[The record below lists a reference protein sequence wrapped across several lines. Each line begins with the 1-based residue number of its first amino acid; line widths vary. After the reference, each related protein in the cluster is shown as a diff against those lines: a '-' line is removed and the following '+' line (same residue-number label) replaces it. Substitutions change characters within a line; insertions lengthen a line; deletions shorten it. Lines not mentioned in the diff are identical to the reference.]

1 MKIAQVTHNYL
12 PHIGGMEFYVKRV
25 VDSLNKKNISP
36 VVLTTDMGTSKT
48 GRKEEALYFKTSV
61 AVMRNPL
68 SLRYIQHLKGNSY
81 DILHL
86 HSVWFLHS
94 LPAVYFRKKAR
105 VISTIHG
112 VFPDNAGWKLKLFL
126 NLYKPFVRY
135 VLKKS
140 ERIFVYSSI
149 EEQKLKR
156 IFNLSSQ
163 KITVLPMAINIEEYK
178 SRPKEKII
186 LFTGRIIPDKNPDL
200 LIKAAGLL
208 DSKFNSFKLVFVG
221 AVKEDYKK
229 ELIDLSRQLGIKNE
243 ILFVGQLDPSVPHEK
258 QKLMNYYRN
267 AWVFVSLGS
276 WEGQPTRIM
285 EAMQFETPVI
295 AFAAGGTEDF
305 VVHNVNGLV
314 IDKLDEK
321 MLAANLEK
329 LLEDEAFSK
338 KLGTEARL
346 TMEKGYNWEK
356 IFEHI
361 YQVYKA

>member
-1 MKIAQVTHNYL
+1 
-12 PHIGGMEFYVKRV
+12 
-25 VDSLNKKNISP
+25 
-36 VVLTTDMGTSKT
+36 
-48 GRKEEALYFKTSV
+48 
-61 AVMRNPL
+61 
-68 SLRYIQHLKGNSY
+68 
-81 DILHL
+81 
-86 HSVWFLHS
+86 
-94 LPAVYFRKKAR
+94 
-105 VISTIHG
+105 
-112 VFPDNAGWKLKLFL
+112 
-126 NLYKPFVRY
+126 

-149 EEQKLKR
+149 EQQKLKK

-163 KITVLPMAINIEEYK
+163 KISVLPMAINIEEYQ

-200 LIKAAGLL
+200 LIKATALL
-208 DSKFNSFKLVFVG
+208 DSKFSSFKLVFVG
-221 AVKEDYKK
+221 AVKEEYKK
-229 ELIDLSRQLGIKNE
+229 ELIHLSREFGLKNE
-243 ILFVGQLDPSVPHEK
+243 ILFMGQLDPSVPHEK
-258 QKLMNYYRN
+258 QKLMYYYRN

-321 MLAANLEK
+321 MLATNLEK
-329 LLEDEAFSK
+329 LLEDEAFAK

-346 TMEKGYNWEK
+346 TMEKGYNWDK
-356 IFEHI
+356 IFGHI
-361 YQVYKA
+361 YELYMTHLKE